1 MFTKKTQAELAS
13 FLHATCFIP
22 VKSTFIKALK
32 NGIFL
37 TWPGL
42 MVKLIATHP
51 PKIEATIFGNL
62 DQMRKNTTSTNT
74 EQLALETEADFFP
87 RQRKKDSLFS
97 AIGLSDPDN
106 GKLYTGLTG
115 CFLVT
120 KNRGIQYILI
130 LYTYDTN
137 EILV

>member
-1 MFTKKTQAELAS
+1 MSNWATTKNNLFNNVYKNKTQAELAS

-62 DQMRKNTTSTNT
+62 DQMRKNTRSTNSD
-74 EQLALETEADFFP
+74 QLEL
-87 RQRKKDSLFS
+87 
-97 AIGLSDPDN
+97 
-106 GKLYTGLTG
+106 
-115 CFLVT
+115 
-120 KNRGIQYILI
+120 
-130 LYTYDTN
+130 
-137 EILV
+137 